1 MKIDVKINSLQL
13 GEGNVKASAAILLDD
28 CIEIRNVK
36 VMNGK
41 NGLFASMPSYLATDG
56 KYYEI
61 CAPLNK
67 DVRTEISNAVV
78 AAYRQTI
85 SQMQGGSQAQP
96 QNNYSQNPNGG
107 NYTQPG
113 QNYESAPTGNN
124 YGYSEQPY
132 GAAPAMSM

>member
-1 MKIDVKINSLQL
+1 MKIDVKITNLIP
-13 GEGNVKASAAILLDD
+13 GDGNVKANSNIRLDD
-28 CIEIRNVK
+28 FLEIRNVK
-36 VMNGK
+36 IMNGR
-41 NGLFASMPSYLATDG
+41 NGLFATMPSYLATDG

-67 DVRTEISNAVV
+67 DVRAEISNAVV

-96 QNNYSQNPNGG
+96 QN
-107 NYTQPG
+107 YTQSG
-113 QNYESAPTGNN
+113 QNCESAPTGNN
-124 YGYSEQPY
+124 YGYPEQSY